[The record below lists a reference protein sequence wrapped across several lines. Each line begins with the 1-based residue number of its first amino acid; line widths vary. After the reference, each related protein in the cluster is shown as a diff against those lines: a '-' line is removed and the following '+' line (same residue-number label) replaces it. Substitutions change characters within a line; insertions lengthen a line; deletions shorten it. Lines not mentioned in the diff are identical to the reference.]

1 MMGGFILSGYIYF
14 TDEQKERANSV
25 DLVDFL
31 QRRGEKLLPS
41 GRDKRLAKDHSIT
54 VRGNRWYDHASDEGS
69 YAIDLVKRLYN
80 LSFPEAVSLLLG
92 GEQGVEYR
100 QHSKSSEPEQR
111 KPFALP
117 PAHTDMRRVFA
128 YLIKQRCIRREVLSE
143 FAREKLLFED
153 GEYHNAVFVGF
164 DEKGIARHA
173 HKKSTATG
181 SSFRINVEGSHPA
194 YSFHYISK
202 NPNSHNLFV
211 FEAPIDL
218 LSYISLHPQN
228 WKNASYVALNG
239 VSEQPVLKLL
249 ELYPQLDH
257 VVLCLD
263 HDAAGIEAAERIY
276 DILTEH
282 GQPAV
287 GQAQSQYKDWNEDLK
302 AKHSFTPIPAEE
314 HPQLLLRDEL
324 CEEIGQYAREHPNA
338 DCSPDVF
345 RKALQSC
352 RGNPQQIKE
361 TLIELAGLSMQAAAE
376 EYKHIGH
383 CRDLSAVQ
391 IRLRYGFK
399 PYQNRGRLENKLSD
413 IGNSLM
419 PLFSCS
425 EIETQSEKQNHAESL
440 EQLASECLKGAVLA
454 ELSIQQ
460 TAEKKQE
467 QGGLCLS

>member
-1 MMGGFILSGYIYF
+1 MSGYIYF

-31 QRRGEKLLPS
+31 HRQGEKLLPS
-41 GRDKRLAKDHSIT
+41 GRDKRLASDHSIT
-54 VRGNRWYDHASDEGS
+54 VRGNRWYDHSAQEGS

-80 LSFPEAVSLLLG
+80 LSFPEAISLLLG

-100 QHSKSSEPEQR
+100 QHNKSSEPEQR
-111 KPFALP
+111 KPFVLP
-117 PAHTDMRRVFA
+117 PAHTNMRRVFA
-128 YLIKQRCIRREVLSE
+128 YLIKQRCISHEVLSE

-153 GEYHNAVFVGF
+153 AEYHNAVFVGF
-164 DEKGIARHA
+164 NEKGIARHA

-181 SSFRINVEGSHPA
+181 SSFRINVEGSNPT

-202 NPNSHNLFV
+202 NPYPHNLFV

-239 VSEQPVLKLL
+239 VSEQPILKLL

-257 VVLCLD
+257 VILCLD
-263 HDAAGIEAAERIY
+263 HDASGIEAAERIY
-276 DILTEH
+276 DILMEH

-302 AKHSFTPIPAEE
+302 AKHGFTPIPAEE
-314 HPQLLLRDEL
+314 HPQMLLRDEL
-324 CEEIGQYAREHPNA
+324 CAEINQYVWKHPRT
-338 DCSPDVF
+338 DCSADVF
-345 RKALQSC
+345 RKKLQSC

-361 TLIELAGLSMQAAAE
+361 ALIELASLSVLAASK
-376 EYKHIGH
+376 EYKRISHY
-383 CRDLSAVQ
+383 RDLSTVES
-391 IRLRYGFK
+391 RLKYGFK

-425 EIETQSEKQNHAESL
+425 QIETQSEKQSRAESF

-454 ELSIQQ
+454 ELSIQKA
-460 TAEKKQE
+460 AEKKQE
-467 QGGLCLS
+467 QGGLYLS

>member
-1 MMGGFILSGYIYF
+1 MSGYIYF

-31 QRRGEKLLPS
+31 QRQGEKLLPS
-41 GRDKRLAKDHSIT
+41 GRDKRLASDHSIT
-54 VRGNRWYDHASDEGS
+54 VRGNRWYDHASEEGS
-69 YAIDLVKRLYN
+69 YAIDLVKRLYK

-128 YLIKQRCIRREVLSE
+128 YLIKQRCISREVLSE

-153 GEYHNAVFVGF
+153 TEYHNAVFVGY

-202 NPNSHNLFV
+202 NPNPHAMFV

-228 WKNASYVALNG
+228 WKSASYVALNG

-249 ELYPQLDH
+249 ELYPQLQR
-257 VVLCLD
+257 VTLCLD
-263 HDAAGIEAAERIY
+263 NDEAGLKAASRIHKTFKEQGFEDVVY
-276 DILTEH
+276 DISSH
-282 GQPAV
+282 
-287 GQAQSQYKDWNEDLK
+287 KDWNEDLK
-302 AKHSFTPIPAEE
+302 A
-314 HPQLLLRDEL
+314 
-324 CEEIGQYAREHPNA
+324 
-338 DCSPDVF
+338 
-345 RKALQSC
+345 
-352 RGNPQQIKE
+352 
-361 TLIELAGLSMQAAAE
+361 
-376 EYKHIGH
+376 
-383 CRDLSAVQ
+383 
-391 IRLRYGFK
+391 
-399 PYQNRGRLENKLSD
+399 
-413 IGNSLM
+413 
-419 PLFSCS
+419 
-425 EIETQSEKQNHAESL
+425 
-440 EQLASECLKGAVLA
+440 AVLQ
-454 ELSIQQ
+454 EQ
-460 TAEKKQE
+460 TAPTMVMR
-467 QGGLCLS
+467 

>member
-1 MMGGFILSGYIYF
+1 MSGYIYF

-31 QRRGEKLLPS
+31 HRQGEKLLPS
-41 GRDKRLAKDHSIT
+41 GRDKRLARDHSIT
-54 VRGNRWYDHASDEGS
+54 VRGNRWYDHSTQEGS

-111 KPFALP
+111 KPFVLP

-128 YLIKQRCIRREVLSE
+128 YLIKQRCISREVLSE
-143 FAREKLLFED
+143 FAKEKLLFED
-153 GEYHNAVFVGF
+153 AEYHNAVFVGF

-181 SSFRINVEGSHPA
+181 SSFRINVEGSNPA
-194 YSFHYISK
+194 YSFHYIAK
-202 NPNSHNLFV
+202 NPYSHNLFV

-239 VSEQPVLKLL
+239 VSEQPILKLL
-249 ELYPQLDH
+249 ELYHQLDH

-263 HDAAGIEAAERIY
+263 HDAAGIEATERIY
-276 DILTEH
+276 DILMEH
-282 GQPAV
+282 GQFAA
-287 GQAQSQYKDWNEDLK
+287 GQAQSKYKDWNEDLK
-302 AKHSFTPIPAEE
+302 AQHGFIPIPAEE
-314 HPQLLLRDEL
+314 HPQLLLRDML
-324 CEEIGQYAREHPNA
+324 CEEISKFTWEHQCA
-338 DCSPDVF
+338 DYSADAF
-345 RKALQSC
+345 RKALQNC
-352 RGNPQQIKE
+352 RGNSQHIRSALIK
-361 TLIELAGLSMQAAAE
+361 LAGLSVLAAAKK
-376 EYKHIGH
+376 YKCISH
-383 CRDLSAVQ
+383 CRDLSTVES
-391 IRLRYGFK
+391 RLKYSFK
-399 PYQNRGRLENKLSD
+399 TYQNRGRLENKLSD

-419 PLFSCS
+419 PLFLCS
-425 EIETQSEKQNHAESL
+425 KIETQSEKQSRAEGF
-440 EQLASECLKGAVLA
+440 ERLASECLKGAILA

-460 TAEKKQE
+460 AAEKKQK
-467 QGGLCLS
+467 QDGLCLS